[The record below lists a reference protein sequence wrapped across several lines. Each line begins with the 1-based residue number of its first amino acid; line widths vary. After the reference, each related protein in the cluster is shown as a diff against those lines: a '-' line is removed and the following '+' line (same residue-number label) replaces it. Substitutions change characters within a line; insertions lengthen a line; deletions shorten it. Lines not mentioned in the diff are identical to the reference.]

1 MQRPE
6 AGLLALAGCVALGTA
21 PCYAQSS
28 SSASS
33 VYEPRTSVQLPPMRA
48 EVIDGVRFQDIET
61 KTLYRL
67 FGIEACAPS
76 QTAMLG
82 RQPWP
87 CGTLAT
93 AWLVNATLNRWVAC
107 TPIRVEGGEQVA
119 RCATA
124 SYPDIAA
131 AMLREGIAVRAPAK
145 PDDPVIATY
154 IAAEQQARTAYR
166 GLWSSAFQMPWE
178 WRAEH
183 PTRSLAAEK
192 VTP

>member
-1 MQRPE
+1 MQQPE
-6 AGLLALAGCVALGTA
+6 AGLLALVGCLAVAIA
-21 PCYAQSS
+21 PSYGQAPSS
-28 SSASS
+28 DSN
-33 VYEPRTSVQLPPMRA
+33 VYDPKMAAQLPPMRV
-48 EVIDGVRFQDIET
+48 EVLDGVRFQDIET
-61 KTLYRL
+61 RINYRL
-67 FGIEACAPS
+67 FGVEACAAG
-76 QTAMLG
+76 QTATFG

-107 TPIRVEGGEQVA
+107 TPMRVDGGEHVA

-131 AMLREGIAVRAPAK
+131 AMLREGIAVRAPAN
-145 PDDPVIATY
+145 PDDPVIGAY
-154 IAAEQQARTAYR
+154 EAAEQQARKAYR

-183 PTRSLAAEK
+183 STSSSAAKK
-192 VTP
+192 VSP